1 MIAAAHRLPLDADA
15 CPDWPSPAAPRLACR
30 AKPCPA
36 VPCRA
41 TPCLPRLARPRPAR
55 PRLPRCRLRSPA
67 SGKSPSLARLSP
79 IVWMSPQI
87 TAHSRRSGNVFPLCL
102 GTALRLLGILPSP
115 STSTRKRGPDSGGTL
130 RPPVRIA
137 CVPCSAFFTGRPL
150 SCAPSC
156 EGAKAGL
163 SRLSPQPAA
172 AGLHPMSLA
181 GGSPMMTRMVGAAFA
196 RHRLGR
202 SSRGLSTCVPPIIRE
217 FVPAYA
223 LPAIRSRAHPLRAC
237 GRSCGAGGD
246 PGIRCFFI
254 FHEAGPSTCYGLKCL
269 ACSPPPFAW
278 TQLAH
283 HHCALPTRKATDWPV
298 RYRMRTSGLLPH
310 SGTDA

>member
-1 MIAAAHRLPLDADA
+1 MGEIQGSALTPGWQR
-15 CPDWPSPAAPRLACR
+15 RTV
-30 AKPCPA
+30 CPA
-36 VPCRA
+36 GARRITSA
-41 TPCLPRLARPRPAR
+41 SALA
-55 PRLPRCRLRSPA
+55 
-67 SGKSPSLARLSP
+67 
-79 IVWMSPQI
+79 
-87 TAHSRRSGNVFPLCL
+87 
-102 GTALRLLGILPSP
+102 
-115 STSTRKRGPDSGGTL
+115 
-130 RPPVRIA
+130 
-137 CVPCSAFFTGRPL
+137 
-150 SCAPSC
+150 CAPSC

-283 HHCALPTRKATDWPV
+283 HHCALPTRKREPDSSGTLRPPV
-298 RYRMRTSGLLPH
+298 RIACVPCSAFFMGRPLSCAA
-310 SGTDA
+310 S